1 MRRNG
6 QPNDDSETDSDGIEI
21 VRAVLKR
28 GEAAESDDYSH
39 IVQPYRFEP
48 YLAMPNG
55 VDSAIAADD
64 VNEHGECGE
73 HVTCCQTN
81 DDSDTSVHDKYIAAA
96 ILETQK
102 NDEFDDA
109 SHAR

>member
-1 MRRNG
+1 M
-6 QPNDDSETDSDGIEI
+6 E
-21 VRAVLKR
+21 R

-39 IVQPYRFEP
+39 IVQPYRFEA

-55 VDSAIAADD
+55 VDSAIA
-64 VNEHGECGE
+64 NSHGEVRRN
-73 HVTCCQTN
+73 VTCRQTN

-96 ILETQK
+96 ILE

-109 SHAR
+109 NHTR